1 MSDSSQL
8 RIHSATDGDPLD
20 PWMFGL
26 LKFVACYNVLAGLG
40 MIALYHEGFKML
52 GLAKPDMNLPIQ
64 LVGMMVAL
72 FGVGYWI
79 VAKNPVENRNVL
91 LLGFWSKL
99 LGSVLAVP
107 YVISGQLPLVM
118 IPIVL
123 LADVIYLVPFWR
135 IYQRCR
141 AVANSRREL
150 RLGRVA

>member
-1 MSDSSQL
+1 MSENPQL
-8 RIHSATDGDPLD
+8 RIHRTPDGDPLD
-20 PWMFGL
+20 PWMYGL
-26 LKFVACYNVLAGLG
+26 LKFVGCYNVLAGLG
-40 MIALYHEGFKML
+40 MIVLYHEGFKML

-79 VAKNPVENRNVL
+79 VARNPIENRNVL
-91 LLGFWSKL
+91 LLGFWSKF
-99 LGSVLAVP
+99 LGSVLAAP
-107 YVISGQLPLVM
+107 YVISGQLPMIM

-141 AVANSRREL
+141 AAAEL
-150 RLGRVA
+150 RQRTHYSNAA